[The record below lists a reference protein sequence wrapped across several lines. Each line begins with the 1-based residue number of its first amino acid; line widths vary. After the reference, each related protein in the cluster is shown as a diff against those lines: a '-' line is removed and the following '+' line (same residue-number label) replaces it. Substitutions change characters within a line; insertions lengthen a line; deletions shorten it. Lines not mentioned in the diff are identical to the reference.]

1 MLDCGLPKGK
11 RATTLSII
19 QCFEKRVEPDARY
32 NRGTIVKVNSPVIV
46 RMAERFT
53 SLLQGKGTR
62 GFYPGILSIFSR
74 SGFMCMTF
82 YRRDGHVV
90 EVQTGSAVSRPEEA
104 CSTPHFQQH
113 NIPFLTLVS
122 KYNRIVRIIPLFC
135 WFVSSF
141 CLRHVRPFL
150 LATRECRRCLWAIYY
165 VYNQSDFHDFWLL
178 IFCKNDKFCYW

>member
-1 MLDCGLPKGK
+1 MNLHRNPKFSLFVWHERFEKSRERFSSFFTFEEKTNWALGTIKREKVSSLEMQDCGLPKGK

-135 WFVSSF
+135 
-141 CLRHVRPFL
+141 
-150 LATRECRRCLWAIYY
+150 
-165 VYNQSDFHDFWLL
+165 
-178 IFCKNDKFCYW
+178 